1 MGHSSLLWSAS
12 HGSQLAARRDKTEQS
27 IIHIWTIIRPN
38 LVPRSRG
45 SANGNNVSEVVTVG
59 AESKFRAFFFC
70 PIGAAH
76 GRASERYVG
85 ARIRAGI
92 APADYGRAI
101 ELQLALLL

>member
-27 IIHIWTIIRPN
+27 IIHIWTILRPN

-59 AESKFRAFFFC
+59 AESKCDSTAARS
-70 PIGAAH
+70 IDTQSTNGLGA
-76 GRASERYVG
+76 
-85 ARIRAGI
+85 
-92 APADYGRAI
+92 
-101 ELQLALLL
+101 

>member
-27 IIHIWTIIRPN
+27 IIHIWTILRPN

-59 AESKFRAFFFC
+59 AESKFRAFFFARLE
-70 PIGAAH
+70 PLME
-76 GRASERYVG
+76 GRANAMSALES
-85 ARIRAGI
+85 ARG
-92 APADYGRAI
+92 
-101 ELQLALLL
+101 